1 MSKVAPKKYGDKLEM
16 NVTGQ
21 VSIGDAIEEGR
32 NRVARM
38 RGGESTPDLPGH
50 PTVNRQRARSH
61 QRPWATPSAL
71 RFRITILGRL

>member
-1 MSKVAPKKYGDKLEM
+1 VSKVAPKKYGDKLEM

-38 RGGESTPDLPGH
+38 RGGESTPDLP
-50 PTVNRQRARSH
+50 H
-61 QRPWATPSAL
+61 QR
-71 RFRITILGRL
+71 